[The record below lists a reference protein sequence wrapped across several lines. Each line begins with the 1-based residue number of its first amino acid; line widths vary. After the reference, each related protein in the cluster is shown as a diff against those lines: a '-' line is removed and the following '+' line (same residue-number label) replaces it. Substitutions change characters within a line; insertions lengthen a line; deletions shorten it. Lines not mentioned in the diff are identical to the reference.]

1 MDLSMDVGQGGKE
14 PQQQGCAA
22 RVGGV
27 WMRQRR
33 ARSKVV
39 VEWRNKEGGRGGGE
53 WEGLQYRGGNAI
65 EIGE

>member
-1 MDLSMDVGQGGKE
+1 MDEGQGGKG
-14 PQQQGCAA
+14 PQQQGCVA

-39 VEWRNKEGGRGGGE
+39 VEWGG
-53 WEGLQYRGGNAI
+53 I
-65 EIGE
+65 EE

>member
-1 MDLSMDVGQGGKE
+1 MDLGMDEGQGGKG
-14 PQQQGCAA
+14 PQQQGCVA

-39 VEWRNKEGGRGGGE
+39 VEWRNKEGGRGGESGRDYSTE
-53 WEGLQYRGGNAI
+53 EEMLLR
-65 EIGE
+65 